1 MSDKIIKILF
11 WESRIKQSIN
21 TNNNDNKFEGNNFLT
36 GRWFFI
42 LILHDLKLEFF
53 LLLPLNF
60 P

>member
-42 LILHDLKLEFF
+42 LICMI
-53 LLLPLNF
+53 
-60 P
+60 